1 MFARLFK
8 QKNAPQT
15 TGQIAQGLYEA
26 ALIQTRKPEFYTEC
40 GVPDSFDGRFDLLL
54 VNIFILLRHMKDHL
68 EYEEI
73 SQALFDAT
81 FKNMDQTLRE
91 MGIGDMGI
99 PKHMKRMM
107 KAFNGRMHSYLA
119 AIDPDSLNDVEI
131 EGIKKTTLE
140 EALRRNLFGTVEGDD
155 LNANHPA
162 KIAHYI
168 RVNLENGRLEDYSKP
183 EFIDSF

>member
-1 MFARLFK
+1 MKKTEQKSMFARLFK

-81 FKNMDQTLRE
+81 FKNMDQTLYTHRV
-91 MGIGDMGI
+91 IQRTRRDFCI
-99 PKHMKRMM
+99 HVSTQLH
-107 KAFNGRMHSYLA
+107 HSF
-119 AIDPDSLNDVEI
+119 S
-131 EGIKKTTLE
+131 
-140 EALRRNLFGTVEGDD
+140 
-155 LNANHPA
+155 
-162 KIAHYI
+162 
-168 RVNLENGRLEDYSKP
+168 
-183 EFIDSF
+183 

>member
-8 QKNAPQT
+8 QKDKIQT
-15 TGQIAQGLYEA
+15 PDQIAQALYEG
-26 ALIQTRKPEFYTEC
+26 ALSQTRKPEFYTEC
-40 GVPDSFDGRFDLLL
+40 GVPDNFDGRFDLLL
-54 VNIFILLRHMKDHL
+54 VNIFILLRQLKDHP
-68 EYEEI
+68 EYDDI

-119 AIDPDSLNDVEI
+119 AIDPESLKDTEI

-140 EALRRNLFGTVEGDD
+140 ESLRRNVFGTVDD
-155 LNANHPA
+155 NELNQEHPA
-162 KIAHYI
+162 KIASYI
-168 RVNLENGRLEDYSKP
+168 RANLDNQTIDDYAELK
-183 EFIDSF
+183 FKDSF